1 MDDSSGEFLTEF
13 TPWVSG
19 GGGRSGGPSAA
30 TEIAEPSAEV
40 QEASLRRVM
49 AEAETAPEAPL
60 LLLLTRWLLIRSQR
74 HRHQPKSPTFSPRL
88 RRKRRRRLLRRL
100 LSPLQSCKR
109 RQPKSR
115 TFSRRPRRRQLQRLL
130 LSRLL
135 LTRSQRHQPKSPTFS
150 PRLRLRRKRRQR
162 LLRRLL
168 SPLQTCKRRQP
179 KSRTFSRR
187 PRRRQLQRL
196 LLTRLLLTRSQR
208 HRHQPKSPTFSPR
221 LRRKRRRRLLRRLLS
236 PLQTC
241 KRRQLLRPRR
251 APSLQ
256 RLRVSLLQRS
266 LIRSRRL
273 LPLRRSRLRPCRRL
287 VEKTPQ
293 KSDDGWNAD
302 FGFDSEEEAKP
313 ANGESNSSWIML
325 ERKVPEATAAP
336 EAATE
341 TEAPDAP
348 AGEAEDA
355 EASEEAG
362 IAAVLEATGPEEVK
376 DATPEAN
383 VCQEEAAEAEA
394 EVPDEPEAARVGQA
408 HEPEEAEE
416 PSCEVPQASAANGEA
431 MPRESEA
438 MDVALEELQQRL
450 REALAEAASQQRLRE
465 EAESKMQEALAEV
478 ASQQRLREEAE
489 SKAKEALAEASSQT
503 LLREEAESKAQEASA
518 ELEKEKILREETEL
532 KAKAATDK
540 REVEVKKAPVPSI
553 KLEEATAESAIAF
566 ASPRDLGGEHVADL
580 LALLNKFQGQVQV
593 VSKVCTALEN
603 LTFSDVDVLSAVVQ
617 GSGVEMLLSTLQLH
631 EGEEAAML
639 RSAVDTLWNLTFD
652 EKAVDRATAS
662 GAVERLAAVMAKH
675 PTAAELQVGC
685 CAVLLN
691 LAVVEQNRYKIVQ
704 CGACSLLASAV
715 ETHNGSEEVVEHG
728 CQALYMLAYHNELRP
743 MVLASRGAEAA
754 SCAARCQGP
763 QTQKWGRWLQEVLQ
777 S

>member
-325 ERKVPEATAAP
+325 ERKEATAAP

-465 EAESKMQEALAEV
+465 EAESKTQ
-478 ASQQRLREEAE
+478 
-489 SKAKEALAEASSQT
+489 EALAEASSQT